1 MRFFKINK
9 GVTGMAKVRIKNMM
23 FYGFHGIYEY
33 EREQGQKFY
42 IDVEAELDDAAAVET
57 DDVKNA
63 VNTAAVYDLVK
74 DATENKRYQLL
85 ISLSACI
92 GDKILKKYP
101 HIKAVTTT
109 VRKPSVPISGPI
121 DYIEVETTRY
131 QMAE

>member
-1 MRFFKINK
+1 
-9 GVTGMAKVRIKNMM
+9 MAKVRIKNMM

-101 HIKAVTTT
+101 HIKTVTTT